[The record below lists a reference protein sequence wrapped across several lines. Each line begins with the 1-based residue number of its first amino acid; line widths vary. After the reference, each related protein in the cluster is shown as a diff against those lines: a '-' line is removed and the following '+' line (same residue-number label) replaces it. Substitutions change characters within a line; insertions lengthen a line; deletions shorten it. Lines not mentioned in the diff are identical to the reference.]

1 MNLMTRRAQFK
12 FSVEGVVEL
21 QQLTGKWASKYRY
34 GPDSSG
40 ETGWMMAG
48 TQFTTASEATDAV
61 LDRVSAL
68 FPELSDSWLTEA
80 RASLS
85 AD

>member
-1 MNLMTRRAQFK
+1 MNLMTRRSQFK
-12 FSVEGVVEL
+12 FSVEVLVEL
-21 QQLTGKWASKYRY
+21 QQLTGKWSSKYRY

-40 ETGWMMAG
+40 ETGWMVAG
-48 TQFTTASEATDAV
+48 TQFATAAEATDAV

-68 FPELSDSWLTEA
+68 FPELSNSWLSEA